1 MGTQRIDDLASGE
14 AQRTFVRRVLEDMQ
28 ALDLMIAAGAIESGV
43 RRIGAEQEVFLVD
56 RTGAPAPVAMDVI
69 DALRSPLFTTEL
81 ALFNLEINVPPVL
94 LEDGCFSGMA
104 ATLDALLARVAGAA
118 RVFGADAVLAGIL
131 PTLRASDL
139 VPKNLTP
146 LPRYRELDRS
156 LAALGH
162 GAFQIHI
169 RAVDDLR
176 LTRESLIVES
186 GNCSFQI
193 HLQVGADEFPR
204 SYNAAQAFAA
214 PVLAAA
220 TNSPLLLGKRLWH
233 ETRIALFQQA
243 TDTRGPETT
252 GRTIVPRVTFGRGWV
267 ERSVLEI
274 YRDDIARFRPILGGE
289 DDGEGPIAVLERGG
303 TPNLS
308 ALRLHNGT
316 VWRWNR
322 PCYGITDGRPHLRIE
337 NRILPSGPTVEDEIA
352 NAALWLGLM
361 RGAIGRDLDV
371 TRRMDFEAAH
381 GNFIAAARLGLDAQ
395 LHWFD
400 GRTVPVDRLLL
411 DELIPFAHE
420 GLRAAGV
427 HAADVDRFLGVVA
440 RRVAT
445 RRTGSRWALD
455 SLAAMEASGRRGT
468 SGQRLAALTQGMRRG
483 QAGGSPVHEWPLA
496 RVEDA
501 GVSPERD
508 ATVEQYMTTDLFTV
522 RPDDPIE
529 LAAHLM
535 DLRGVH
541 QVPVEDEENRL
552 VGIVSYA
559 AILRLVAR
567 GGLSAGEA
575 RLPVSSIV
583 RLDPVTVCPET
594 PIVDAI
600 ETMLQQGFGGLP
612 VVREGRLVGIVSERD
627 LLRIAR
633 ELLLVRLDV
642 AKPLTTRRRVAKAPS
657 RTASV

>member
-1 MGTQRIDDLASGE
+1 MGTHDVDDLASGE
-14 AQRTFVRRVLEDMQ
+14 APRAFVRRVLEDVQ
-28 ALDLMIAAGAIESGV
+28 ALEFMIAAGAIESGV

-56 RTGAPAPVAMDVI
+56 RTGAVAPVAMEVI
-69 DALRSPLFTTEL
+69 DRLGSPLFTTEL

-94 LEDGCFSGMA
+94 LEDACFSGMA
-104 ATLDALLARVAGAA
+104 ATLHSLLARVRTAA
-118 RVFGADAVLAGIL
+118 QAYGADAVLAGIL

-146 LPRYRELDRS
+146 LPRYREIDRS
-156 LAALGH
+156 VSALGH
-162 GAFQIHI
+162 GTFQIHI

-193 HLQVGADEFPR
+193 HLQVGPDEFPR
-204 SYNAAQAFAA
+204 IYNAAQAFAA

-243 TDTRGPETT
+243 TDTRGPET
-252 GRTIVPRVTFGRGWV
+252 GRTIVPRVTFGRNWV
-267 ERSVLEI
+267 DRSVLEI
-274 YRDDIARFRPILGGE
+274 YREDIARFRPILGG
-289 DDGEGPIAVLERGG
+289 DDDERPMAVLERGG
-303 TPNLS
+303 IPNLS

-337 NRILPSGPTVEDEIA
+337 NRILPSGPTIEDEIG

-400 GRTVPVDRLLL
+400 GRTVPADRLLL
-411 DELIPFAHE
+411 DELIPFAYE
-420 GLRAAGV
+420 GLRTAGV
-427 HAADVDRFLGVVA
+427 RSSDADRFLGVVA
-440 RRVAT
+440 HRVAT

-455 SLAAMEASGRRGT
+455 SLSAMEAADRRGT
-468 SGQRLAALTQGMRRG
+468 TGRRLAALTQGMRQG
-483 QAGGSPVHEWPLA
+483 QSGGSPVHEWPLA

-501 GVSPERD
+501 GVSSERD
-508 ATVEQYMTTDLFTV
+508 ASVEQYMTTDLFTV

-535 DLRGVH
+535 DLRGAH
-541 QVPVEDEENRL
+541 QVPVEDDENRL
-552 VGIVSYA
+552 VGIVSYP

-567 GGLSAGEA
+567 GGLLRGEA
-575 RLPVSSIV
+575 KLPVSSIMS
-583 RLDPVTVCPET
+583 RDPVTVSTET
-594 PIVDAI
+594 PIAEAI
-600 ETMLQQGFGGLP
+600 QAMVKLGVSGLP
-612 VVREGRLVGIVSERD
+612 VVREGRLVGIVTERD

-633 ELLLVRLDV
+633 ELLLERLRTPLPAPARRHV
-642 AKPLTTRRRVAKAPS
+642 AKSTPKNAEV
-657 RTASV
+657 

>member
-1 MGTQRIDDLASGE
+1 MGARNIVDLASAE
-14 AQRTFVRRVLEDMQ
+14 AQRVFVRRVLEDVQ
-28 ALDLMIAAGAIESGV
+28 ALELMIAAGAIESGV
-43 RRIGAEQEVFLVD
+43 RRIGAEQEVFLID
-56 RTGAPAPVAMDVI
+56 RTGVPAPVAMEVI
-69 DALRSPLFTTEL
+69 DRLKSPQFTTEL

-94 LEDGCFSGMA
+94 LEDGCFSAMA
-104 ATLDALLARVAGAA
+104 ATLHTLLARVRAA
-118 RVFGADAVLAGIL
+118 AQAFGADAVLAGIL
-131 PTLRASDL
+131 PTLRSSDL

-146 LPRYRELDRS
+146 LPRYREIDSS
-156 LAALGH
+156 LSRLGH

-193 HLQVGADEFPR
+193 HLQVGPDEFPR
-204 SYNAAQAFAA
+204 IYNAAQAFAA

-243 TDTRGPETT
+243 TDTRGPET
-252 GRTIVPRVTFGRGWV
+252 GRTIVPRVTFGRAWV

-274 YRDDIARFRPILGGE
+274 YREDIARFRPILGG
-289 DDGEGPIAVLERGG
+289 DDDERPMAVLERGG
-303 TPNLS
+303 IPTLD

-371 TRRMDFEAAH
+371 TRRMSFEAAH

-400 GRTVPVDRLLL
+400 GRTVAADRLLL
-411 DELIPFAHE
+411 DELIPFAYE
-420 GLRAAGV
+420 GLRTAGV
-427 HAADVDRFLGVVA
+427 STTDIDRFLGVVA

-455 SLAAMEASGRRGT
+455 SLAAMEASNHRGT
-468 SGQRLAALTQGMRRG
+468 AGQRLAALTQGMRQG
-483 QAGGSPVHEWPLA
+483 QSGDSPVHEWPLA
-496 RVEDA
+496 RVENA
-501 GVSPERD
+501 GVASERD
-508 ATVEQYMTTDLFTV
+508 APVEQYMTTDLFTV

-535 DLRGVH
+535 DWRGAQ
-541 QVPVEDEENRL
+541 QVPVEDEDNRL
-552 VGIVSYA
+552 VGIVSYS
-559 AILRLVAR
+559 AIVRLVAR
-567 GGLSAGEA
+567 GGLSAGESK
-575 RLPVSSIV
+575 LSVSSIM
-583 RLDPVTVCPET
+583 RRDPLTVGPET
-594 PIVDAI
+594 PIVEAI
-600 ETMLQQGFGGLP
+600 ETMVKHGESALP
-612 VVREGRLVGIVSERD
+612 VLREGRLVGMVSERD
-627 LLRIAR
+627 LLRITR
-633 ELLLVRLDV
+633 ELLVERLAAPRPV
-642 AKPLTTRRRVAKAPS
+642 PARRRVAKSPPKSAE
-657 RTASV
+657 V

>member
-1 MGTQRIDDLASGE
+1 MGTHDIDELASAE
-14 AQRTFVRRVLEDMQ
+14 AQRAFVRRVLEDAQ
-28 ALDLMIAAGAIESGV
+28 ALESMITAGVVESGV
-43 RRIGAEQEVFLVD
+43 RRIGAEQEVFLID
-56 RTGAPAPVAMDVI
+56 RTGAPAPVAMQVI
-69 DALRSPLFTTEL
+69 DSLKSNQFSTEL

-104 ATLDALLARVAGAA
+104 TTLHTLLARVRAA
-118 RVFGADAVLAGIL
+118 AQTFGADALLAGIL

-146 LPRYRELDRS
+146 LPRYLEIDRALS
-156 LAALGH
+156 RLGH

-193 HLQVGADEFPR
+193 HLQIGPDEFPKI
-204 SYNAAQAFAA
+204 YNAAQAFAA

-243 TDTRGPETT
+243 TDTRGPET
-252 GRTIVPRVTFGRGWV
+252 GRTIVPRVTFGRAWV

-274 YRDDIARFRPILGGE
+274 YREDIARFRPILGG
-289 DDGEGPIAVLERGG
+289 DDGERPMAVLERGG
-303 TPNLS
+303 IPTLE

-337 NRILPSGPTVEDEIA
+337 NRILPSGPTVEDEVA

-371 TRRMDFEAAH
+371 TRRMSFEAAH

-400 GRTVPVDRLLL
+400 GRTVAADRLLL
-411 DELIPFAHE
+411 DELIPFAYE
-420 GLRAAGV
+420 GLRTAGV
-427 HAADVDRFLGVVA
+427 NSGDIDRFLGVVA

-455 SLAAMEASGRRGT
+455 SLSAMEASDRKGT
-468 SGQRLAALTQGMRRG
+468 AGQRLAALTQGMLRG
-483 QAGGSPVHEWPLA
+483 QRGDAPGHEWPLA
-496 RVEDA
+496 RVESA
-501 GVSPERD
+501 GVASERD
-508 ATVEQYMTTDLFTV
+508 APVEQYMTTDLFTV

-535 DLRGVH
+535 DWRGAQ
-541 QVPVEDEENRL
+541 QVPVEDEDNRL
-552 VGIVSYA
+552 VGIVSYS
-559 AILRLVAR
+559 AIVRLVAR
-567 GGLSAGEA
+567 GGLSAGESK
-575 RLPVSSIV
+575 LPVSSIM
-583 RLDPVTVCPET
+583 RRSPLTVAPET
-594 PIVDAI
+594 PIVEAI
-600 ETMLQQGFGGLP
+600 DTMVKHGESALP
-612 VVREGRLVGIVSERD
+612 VIREGRLVGIVSERD
-627 LLRIAR
+627 LLRITR
-633 ELLLVRLDV
+633 EILLERLAVPRLAPTRRQV
-642 AKPLTTRRRVAKAPS
+642 AKPPPKA
-657 RTASV
+657 AEV

>member
-1 MGTQRIDDLASGE
+1 MGTHAADELASAE
-14 AQRTFVRRVLEDMQ
+14 AQRVFVRRVLEDAQ
-28 ALDLMIAAGAIESGV
+28 ALELMIAAGAIESGV

-56 RTGAPAPVAMDVI
+56 ASGAPAPLALEVI
-69 DALRSPLFTTEL
+69 DRLNSPLFTTEL
-81 ALFNLEINVPPVL
+81 ALFNLEINVAPVP
-94 LEDGCFSGMA
+94 LEDGCFSEMA
-104 ATLDALLARVAGAA
+104 ATLQGLLARVSAAA
-118 RVFGADAVLAGIL
+118 RAFGADAVLAGIL
-131 PTLRASDL
+131 PTLRARDL
-139 VPKNLTP
+139 VMKNLTP

-156 LAALGH
+156 LTHLGH

-193 HLQVGADEFPR
+193 HLQVGSDEFPR
-204 SYNAAQAFAA
+204 IYNAAQAFAA

-243 TDTRGPETT
+243 ADTRGPETT
-252 GRTIVPRVTFGRGWV
+252 GRTIVPRVTFGRKWV

-274 YRDDIARFRPILGGE
+274 YREDIARFRPVLGG
-289 DDGEGPIAVLERGG
+289 DDDERPLAVLERGEIP
-303 TPNLS
+303 TLS

-400 GRTVPVDRLLL
+400 GRTVPADRLLL
-411 DELIPFAHE
+411 DELIPFAYE
-420 GLRAAGV
+420 GLRTAGV
-427 HAADVDRFLGVVA
+427 DAADIDRFLGVVA

-455 SLAAMEASGRRGT
+455 SLTAMEASGRRGT

-535 DLRGVH
+535 DLRRLH
-541 QVPVEDEENRL
+541 QIPVEDEENHL

-559 AILRLVAR
+559 AILRLFAR
-567 GGLSAGEA
+567 GGLSEGEA

-583 RLDPVTVCPET
+583 LPNPVTVDPET
-594 PIVDAI
+594 PIAEAI
-600 ETMLQQGFGGLP
+600 EMMLKQGCGGLP
-612 VVREGRLVGIVSERD
+612 VVRNGQLVGIVSEHD

-633 ELLLVRLDV
+633 ELLLTTLGV
-642 AKPLTTRRRVAKAPS
+642 ALPATVRRRVAKSKP
-657 RTASV
+657 RPASV

>member
-1 MGTQRIDDLASGE
+1 MGTNDVDDLAPGE
-14 AQRTFVRRVLEDMQ
+14 AQREFVRRVLEDVQ
-28 ALDLMIAAGAIESGV
+28 ALDLMIAAGVIESGV

-56 RTGAPAPVAMDVI
+56 RTGAVAPVAMEVI
-69 DALRSPLFTTEL
+69 DRLGSPLFTTEL

-94 LEDGCFSGMA
+94 LEDACFSGMA
-104 ATLDALLARVAGAA
+104 ATLNALLARVRTAA
-118 RVFGADAVLAGIL
+118 REFGADAVLAGIL

-146 LPRYRELDRS
+146 LPRYREIDRAVS
-156 LAALGH
+156 SLGH
-162 GAFQIHI
+162 GTFQIHI

-193 HLQVGADEFPR
+193 HLEVGPDEFPGI
-204 SYNAAQAFAA
+204 YNAAQAFAA

-243 TDTRGPETT
+243 ADTRGPEM
-252 GRTIVPRVTFGRGWV
+252 GRTVVPRVTFGRNWV

-274 YRDDIARFRPILGGE
+274 YREDIARFRPILGGG
-289 DDGEGPIAVLERGG
+289 DDERPMAVLERGG
-303 TPNLS
+303 IPNLT

-322 PCYGITDGRPHLRIE
+322 PCYGIMDGRPHLRIE
-337 NRILPSGPTVEDEIA
+337 NRILPSGPTIEDEIG

-371 TRRMDFEAAH
+371 TRRMNFEAAH

-400 GRTVPVDRLLL
+400 GRTVPADRLLL
-411 DELIPFAHE
+411 DELIPFAYE

-427 HAADVDRFLGVVA
+427 RSADADRFLGVVA
-440 RRVAT
+440 HRVAT

-455 SLAAMEASGRRGT
+455 SLSAMEAADRRGT
-468 SGQRLAALTQGMRRG
+468 AGQRLAALTQGMRQG
-483 QAGGSPVHEWPLA
+483 QNGGSPVHEWPLA

-501 GVSPERD
+501 GVASERD
-508 ATVEQYMTTDLFTV
+508 APVEEYMTTDLFTV

-535 DLRGVH
+535 DLRGAH
-541 QVPVEDEENRL
+541 QVPVEDGDNRL

-567 GGLSAGEA
+567 GGLSAGDA
-575 RLPVSSIV
+575 KLPVSSIMRSEPTAV
-583 RLDPVTVCPET
+583 LPET
-594 PIVDAI
+594 PIVEAI
-600 ETMLQQGFGGLP
+600 ETMLKLGLSGLP
-612 VVREGRLVGIVSERD
+612 VVRDGRLVGIVSERD

-633 ELLLVRLDV
+633 ELMLEQLR
-642 AKPLTTRRRVAKAPS
+642 APLPVPVRRRVAKSPPKRAE
-657 RTASV
+657 V

>member
-1 MGTQRIDDLASGE
+1 MGTQRIEDLASGE
-14 AQRTFVRRVLEDMQ
+14 AQRDFVRRVLCDLQ
-28 ALDLMIAAGAIESGV
+28 ALELMIGAGTIESGV
-43 RRIGAEQEVFLVD
+43 RRIGAEQEVFLVNAA
-56 RTGAPAPVAMDVI
+56 GVPAPVAMDVI
-69 DALRSPLFTTEL
+69 DALQSPLFTTEL

-104 ATLDALLARVAGAA
+104 ATLHALMARLREAA
-118 RVFGADAVLAGIL
+118 SAFGADAVLAGIL

-146 LPRYRELDRS
+146 LPRYHELDRS
-156 LAALGH
+156 LTRLGH

-176 LTRESLIVES
+176 LARESLIVES
-186 GNCSFQI
+186 GNCSFQV
-193 HLQVGADEFPR
+193 HLQVGSDEFPR
-204 SYNAAQAFAA
+204 IYNAAQAFAA

-243 TDTRGPETT
+243 TDTRGPET
-252 GRTIVPRVTFGRGWV
+252 GRTIVPRVTFGRSWV
-267 ERSVLEI
+267 KRSVLEI
-274 YRDDIARFRPILGGE
+274 YREDIARFRPILGGN
-289 DDGEGPIAVLERGG
+289 DDERPLAVLERGG
-303 TPNLS
+303 VPNLS

-352 NAALWLGLM
+352 NAALWLGLV

-371 TRRMDFEAAH
+371 TRRMSFEAAH

-400 GRTVPVDRLLL
+400 GRTVAADRLLL

-420 GLRAAGV
+420 GLRTAGV
-427 HAADVDRFLGVVA
+427 RSADIDRFLGVVA

-455 SLAAMEASGRRGT
+455 SLTAMEASGRRGT
-468 SGQRLAALTQGMRRG
+468 PGQRLAALTFGMRRG
-483 QAGGSPVHEWPLA
+483 QAGSSPVHEWPLA
-496 RVEDA
+496 RLEDA

-535 DLRGVH
+535 DLRGIH

-567 GGLSAGEA
+567 GGLPAGEA
-575 RLPVSSIV
+575 QRPVSAIA
-583 RLDPVTVCPET
+583 RTDPATVSPET
-594 PIVDAI
+594 PVVDAI
-600 ETMLQQGFGGLP
+600 EIMVEQGFGGLP
-612 VVREGRLVGIVSERD
+612 VVRGGRLVGIVSERD

-633 ELLLVRLDV
+633 ELLLTGLRTTRPV
-642 AKPLTTRRRVAKAPS
+642 ATRRRVATSPP
-657 RTASV
+657 RTVSV

>member
-1 MGTQRIDDLASGE
+1 MGTHNIIDLASAE
-14 AQRTFVRRVLEDMQ
+14 AQRAFVRRVLEDVQ
-28 ALDLMIAAGAIESGV
+28 ALELMIAAGAIESGV
-43 RRIGAEQEVFLVD
+43 RRIGAEQEVFLID
-56 RTGAPAPVAMDVI
+56 RTGAPAPVAMEVI
-69 DALRSPLFTTEL
+69 DRLKSPQFTTEL

-104 ATLDALLARVAGAA
+104 ATLRILLARVRAA
-118 RVFGADAVLAGIL
+118 AQACGADAVLAGIL

-146 LPRYRELDRS
+146 LPRYREIDSS
-156 LAALGH
+156 LSRLGH

-193 HLQVGADEFPR
+193 HLQVGPDEFPQI
-204 SYNAAQAFAA
+204 YNAAQAFAA

-243 TDTRGPETT
+243 TDTRGPET
-252 GRTIVPRVTFGRGWV
+252 GRTIVPRVTFGRAWV

-274 YRDDIARFRPILGGE
+274 YREDIARFRPILGG
-289 DDGEGPIAVLERGG
+289 DDDERPMAVLDRGG
-303 TPNLS
+303 IPTLD

-337 NRILPSGPTVEDEIA
+337 NRILPSGPTIEDEIA

-361 RGAIGRDLDV
+361 RGAIGRELDV

-400 GRTVPVDRLLL
+400 GRTVAADRLLL
-411 DELIPFAHE
+411 DELIPFAYE
-420 GLRAAGV
+420 GLRTAGV
-427 HAADVDRFLGVVA
+427 NSTDIDKFLGVVA

-455 SLAAMEASGRRGT
+455 SLTAMEASDRKGT
-468 SGQRLAALTQGMRRG
+468 AGQRLAALTHGMLQGQSG
-483 QAGGSPVHEWPLA
+483 DSPVHEWPLA
-496 RVEDA
+496 RVENA
-501 GVSPERD
+501 GVVSERD
-508 ATVEQYMTTDLFTV
+508 APVEQYMTTDLFTV

-529 LAAHLM
+529 LAAHLL
-535 DLRGVH
+535 DWRGAQ
-541 QVPVEDEENRL
+541 QVPVEDEDNRL
-552 VGIVSYA
+552 VGIVSYS
-559 AILRLVAR
+559 AIVRLVAR
-567 GGLSAGEA
+567 GGVSAGESK
-575 RLPVSSIV
+575 LPVSSIM
-583 RLDPVTVCPET
+583 RRDPLTVAPET
-594 PIVDAI
+594 PIVEAI
-600 ETMLQQGFGGLP
+600 ETMVKHGESALP
-612 VVREGRLVGIVSERD
+612 VLREGRLVGIVSERD
-627 LLRIAR
+627 LLRITR
-633 ELLLVRLDV
+633 ELLVERL
-642 AKPLTTRRRVAKAPS
+642 AAPRPAPARRRVAKSPPKRAE
-657 RTASV
+657 V

>member
-1 MGTQRIDDLASGE
+1 MGTQRVDDLASGE
-14 AQRTFVRRVLEDMQ
+14 AQRVFVRRVLEDLQ
-28 ALDLMIAAGAIESGV
+28 ALELMIAAGTIDSGV
-43 RRIGAEQEVFLVD
+43 RRIGAEQEIFLVD
-56 RTGAPAPVAMDVI
+56 RAGAPAAVAMEVI
-69 DALRSPLFTTEL
+69 ERLGSPLFTTEL

-94 LEDGCFSGMA
+94 LERGCLSAMA
-104 ATLDALLARVAGAA
+104 ATLDALLSRVRAA
-118 RVFGADAVLAGIL
+118 AQPFGADAVLAGIL

-146 LPRYRELDRS
+146 LPRYLELERS
-156 LAALGH
+156 LAELGH

-186 GNCSFQI
+186 GNCSFQV
-193 HLQVGADEFPR
+193 HLQVGADEFAR

-220 TNSPLLLGKRLWH
+220 VNSPLLLGKRLWH

-243 TDTRGPETT
+243 TDTRRPEAE
-252 GRTIVPRVTFGRGWV
+252 RTIVPRVTFGRAWV
-267 ERSVLEI
+267 EHSVLEI
-274 YRDDIARFRPILGGE
+274 YRDDIARFRPILGG
-289 DDGEGPIAVLERGG
+289 DGDERPLARLQRGEI
-303 TPNLS
+303 PNLS

-322 PCYGITDGRPHLRIE
+322 PCYGVTDGRPHLRIE
-337 NRILPSGPTVEDEIA
+337 NRVLPSGPSIEDEIA

-361 RGAIGRDLDV
+361 RGAIGRELDV

-395 LHWFD
+395 FHWFD
-400 GRTVPVDRLLL
+400 GRTVPADRLLL
-411 DELIPFAHE
+411 DELIPFAYE
-420 GLRAAGV
+420 GLRGAGV
-427 HAADVDRFLGVVA
+427 DASDIDRFLGVVA
-440 RRVAT
+440 HRVAT

-455 SLAAMEASGRRGT
+455 SLAAMDASGRRGT
-468 SGQRLAALTQGMRRG
+468 GGQRLAALVQAMHRA
-483 QAGGSPVHEWPLA
+483 QAGGAPVHEWPLA

-541 QVPVEDEENRL
+541 QVPVEDAHNRL
-552 VGIVSYA
+552 LGIVTYA

-575 RLPVSSIV
+575 KLPVSSIACP
-583 RLDPVTVCPET
+583 DPATVLPET
-594 PIVDAI
+594 PIVEAI
-600 ETMLQQGFGGLP
+600 ETMLKRGLGSLP
-612 VVREGRLVGIVSERD
+612 VVREDRLVGIVSERD

-633 ELLLVRLDV
+633 ELLLLRLG
-642 AKPLTTRRRVAKAPS
+642 ATRPLAVRRRTVASPMKSA
-657 RTASV
+657 VV

>member
-1 MGTQRIDDLASGE
+1 MGSHDIDELASAE
-14 AQRTFVRRVLEDMQ
+14 AQRAFVRRVLEDLQ
-28 ALDLMIAAGAIESGV
+28 ALELMIAAGVIESGV
-43 RRIGAEQEVFLVD
+43 RRIGAEQEVFLID
-56 RTGAPAPVAMDVI
+56 RTGAPAPVAMEVI
-69 DALRSPLFTTEL
+69 ESLKSPQFSTEL

-94 LEDGCFSGMA
+94 LEAGCFSGMA
-104 ATLDALLARVAGAA
+104 AKLHALLARVRAA
-118 RVFGADAVLAGIL
+118 AQTFGADAVLAGIL

-146 LPRYRELDRS
+146 LRRYHEIDRS
-156 LAALGH
+156 LARLGH
-162 GAFQIHI
+162 GTFQIHI

-193 HLQVGADEFPR
+193 HLEVGPDEFPQI
-204 SYNAAQAFAA
+204 YNAAQAFAA

-243 TDTRGPETT
+243 TDTRGPET
-252 GRTIVPRVTFGRGWV
+252 GRTIVPRVTFGRAWV

-274 YRDDIARFRPILGGE
+274 YREDIARFRPILGG
-289 DDGEGPIAVLERGG
+289 DDGERPMAVLERGG
-303 TPNLS
+303 IPTLE

-322 PCYGITDGRPHLRIE
+322 PCYGITSGRPHLRIE
-337 NRILPSGPTVEDEIA
+337 NRILPSGPTVEDEVA

-371 TRRMDFEAAH
+371 TRRMSFEAAH

-400 GRTVPVDRLLL
+400 GRTVAADRLLL
-411 DELIPFAHE
+411 DELIPFAYE
-420 GLRAAGV
+420 GLRTAGV
-427 HAADVDRFLGVVA
+427 NSADIDRFLGVVA

-455 SLAAMEASGRRGT
+455 SLAAMEASDRKGT
-468 SGQRLAALTQGMRRG
+468 AGQRLAALTQGMLQGQRG
-483 QAGGSPVHEWPLA
+483 DAPGHEWPLA
-496 RVEDA
+496 RVEGA
-501 GVSPERD
+501 GVASERD
-508 ATVEQYMTTDLFTV
+508 APVEQYMTTDLFTV

-535 DLRGVH
+535 DWRGAQ
-541 QVPVEDEENRL
+541 QVPVEDEDNRL

-559 AILRLVAR
+559 AIVRLVAR
-567 GGLSAGEA
+567 GGLPAGESK
-575 RLPVSSIV
+575 LPVSSIM
-583 RLDPVTVCPET
+583 RRDPLTVAPET
-594 PIVDAI
+594 PIVEAI
-600 ETMLQQGFGGLP
+600 DTMVKHGESTLP
-612 VVREGRLVGIVSERD
+612 VIREGRLVGIVSERD
-627 LLRIAR
+627 LLRITR
-633 ELLLVRLDV
+633 EILLERL
-642 AKPLTTRRRVAKAPS
+642 ATPRPPPTRRRVAKPPPKRAE
-657 RTASV
+657 V

>member
-1 MGTQRIDDLASGE
+1 MGSHDIDELASAE
-14 AQRTFVRRVLEDMQ
+14 AQRAFVRRVLEDLQ
-28 ALDLMIAAGAIESGV
+28 ALELMIAAGVIESGV
-43 RRIGAEQEVFLVD
+43 RRIGAEQEVFLID
-56 RTGAPAPVAMDVI
+56 RTGAPAPVAMEVI
-69 DALRSPLFTTEL
+69 ESLKSPQFSTEL

-94 LEDGCFSGMA
+94 LEAGCFSGMA
-104 ATLDALLARVAGAA
+104 AKLHALLARVRAA
-118 RVFGADAVLAGIL
+118 AQTFGADAVLAGIL

-146 LPRYRELDRS
+146 LRRYHEIDRS
-156 LAALGH
+156 LARLGH
-162 GAFQIHI
+162 GTFQIHI

-193 HLQVGADEFPR
+193 HLEVGPDEFPQI
-204 SYNAAQAFAA
+204 YNAAQAFAA

-243 TDTRGPETT
+243 TDTRGPET
-252 GRTIVPRVTFGRGWV
+252 GRTIVPRVTFGRAWV

-274 YRDDIARFRPILGGE
+274 YREDIARFRPILGG
-289 DDGEGPIAVLERGG
+289 DDGERPMAVLERGG
-303 TPNLS
+303 IPTLE

-322 PCYGITDGRPHLRIE
+322 PCYGITSGRPHLRIE
-337 NRILPSGPTVEDEIA
+337 NRILPSGPTVEDEVA

-371 TRRMDFEAAH
+371 TRRMSFEAAH

-400 GRTVPVDRLLL
+400 GRTVAADRLLL
-411 DELIPFAHE
+411 DELIPFAYE
-420 GLRAAGV
+420 GLRTAGV
-427 HAADVDRFLGVVA
+427 NSADIDRFLGVVA

-455 SLAAMEASGRRGT
+455 SLAAMEASDRKGT
-468 SGQRLAALTQGMRRG
+468 AGQRLAALTQGMLQGQRG
-483 QAGGSPVHEWPLA
+483 DAPGHEWPLA
-496 RVEDA
+496 RVEGA
-501 GVSPERD
+501 GVASERD
-508 ATVEQYMTTDLFTV
+508 APVEQYMTTDLFTV

-535 DLRGVH
+535 DWRGAQ
-541 QVPVEDEENRL
+541 QVPVEDEDNRL

-559 AILRLVAR
+559 AIVRLVAR
-567 GGLSAGEA
+567 GGLPAGESK
-575 RLPVSSIV
+575 LPVSSIM
-583 RLDPVTVCPET
+583 RRDPLTVAPET
-594 PIVDAI
+594 PIVEAI
-600 ETMLQQGFGGLP
+600 DTMVKHGESTLP
-612 VVREGRLVGIVSERD
+612 VIREGRLVGIVSERD
-627 LLRIAR
+627 LLRITR
-633 ELLLVRLDV
+633 EILLERL
-642 AKPLTTRRRVAKAPS
+642 ATPQPPPTRRRVAKPPPKRAE
-657 RTASV
+657 V

>member
-1 MGTQRIDDLASGE
+1 MGTHTAVDLASAE
-14 AQRTFVRRVLEDMQ
+14 AQRAFVRRVLEDVQ
-28 ALDLMIAAGAIESGV
+28 ALELMIAAGAIESGV
-43 RRIGAEQEVFLVD
+43 RRIGAEQEVFLID
-56 RTGAPAPVAMDVI
+56 RTGAPAPVAMEVI
-69 DALRSPLFTTEL
+69 DLLKSPQFTTEL

-94 LEDGCFSGMA
+94 LEEGCFSGMA
-104 ATLDALLARVAGAA
+104 ATLRILLARVRAA
-118 RVFGADAVLAGIL
+118 AQACGADAVLAGIL

-146 LPRYRELDRS
+146 LPRYREIDSS
-156 LAALGH
+156 LSRLGH

-186 GNCSFQI
+186 GNCSFQT
-193 HLQVGADEFPR
+193 HLQVGPDEFPR
-204 SYNAAQAFAA
+204 IYNAAQAFAA

-243 TDTRGPETT
+243 TDTRGPET
-252 GRTIVPRVTFGRGWV
+252 GRTIVPRVTFGRAWV

-274 YRDDIARFRPILGGE
+274 YREDIARFRPILGG
-289 DDGEGPIAVLERGG
+289 DDDERPMAVLERGG
-303 TPNLS
+303 IPTLD

-337 NRILPSGPTVEDEIA
+337 NRILPSGPTIEDEIA

-361 RGAIGRDLDV
+361 RGAIGRELDV

-400 GRTVPVDRLLL
+400 GRTVAADRLLL
-411 DELIPFAHE
+411 DELIPFAYE
-420 GLRAAGV
+420 GLRTAGV
-427 HAADVDRFLGVVA
+427 STTDIDRFLGVVA

-455 SLAAMEASGRRGT
+455 SLAAMEASNHRGT
-468 SGQRLAALTQGMRRG
+468 AGQRLAALTQGMRQG
-483 QAGGSPVHEWPLA
+483 QSGDSPVHEWPLA
-496 RVEDA
+496 RVENA
-501 GVSPERD
+501 GVASERD
-508 ATVEQYMTTDLFTV
+508 APVEQYMTTDLFTV

-535 DLRGVH
+535 DWRGAQ
-541 QVPVEDEENRL
+541 QVPVEDEDNRL
-552 VGIVSYA
+552 VGIVSYS
-559 AILRLVAR
+559 AIVRLVAR
-567 GGLSAGEA
+567 GGLSAGESK
-575 RLPVSSIV
+575 LSVSSIM
-583 RLDPVTVCPET
+583 RRDPLTVGPET
-594 PIVDAI
+594 PIVEAI
-600 ETMLQQGFGGLP
+600 ETMVKHGESALP
-612 VVREGRLVGIVSERD
+612 VLREGRLVGMVSERD
-627 LLRIAR
+627 LLRITR
-633 ELLLVRLDV
+633 ELLVERLAAPRPV
-642 AKPLTTRRRVAKAPS
+642 PARRRVAKSPPKSAE
-657 RTASV
+657 V

>member
-1 MGTQRIDDLASGE
+1 MGTHRADELASAE
-14 AQRTFVRRVLEDMQ
+14 APRAFVRRVLEDAR
-28 ALDLMIAAGAIESGV
+28 ALELMIEAGTIESGV

-56 RTGAPAPVAMDVI
+56 AAGAPAPVAMEVI
-69 DALRSPLFTTEL
+69 DRLGSPLFTTEL

-94 LEDGCFSGMA
+94 LEDACFSGMA
-104 ATLDALLARVAGAA
+104 ATLQALLSRVAAAA
-118 RVFGADAVLAGIL
+118 RPFGADAVLAGIL

-139 VPKNLTP
+139 VAKNLTP
-146 LPRYRELDRS
+146 LPRYREMDRVVS
-156 LAALGH
+156 ALGH
-162 GAFQIHI
+162 GTFQIHI

-193 HLQVGADEFPR
+193 HLEVGPDEFPR
-204 SYNAAQAFAA
+204 IYNAAQAFAA

-220 TNSPLLLGKRLWH
+220 TNSPLLFGKRLWH

-243 TDTRGPETT
+243 TDTRGPDT
-252 GRTIVPRVTFGRGWV
+252 GRTIVPRVTFGRRWV

-274 YRDDIARFRPILGGE
+274 YREDIARYRPILG
-289 DDGEGPIAVLERGG
+289 DDDVERPLEVLERGG
-303 TPNLS
+303 VPQLS

-337 NRILPSGPTVEDEIA
+337 NRILPSGPTIEDEIA

-361 RGAIGRDLDV
+361 RGAIARELDV
-371 TRRMDFEAAH
+371 TRRMGFEAAH

-400 GRTVPVDRLLL
+400 GRTVPADRLIL
-411 DELIPFAHE
+411 DELIPFAYE
-420 GLRAAGV
+420 GLRTAGV
-427 HAADVDRFLGVVA
+427 SSADIDRFLGVVA

-455 SLAAMEASGRRGT
+455 SLSAMEAASCNGT
-468 SGQRLAALTQGMRRG
+468 AGQRLSALTQGMRRG
-483 QAGGSPVHEWPLA
+483 QAGGAPVHEWPLA

-501 GVSPERD
+501 GMSSERD
-508 ATVEQYMTTDLFTV
+508 APVEEYMTTDVFTV

-535 DLRGVH
+535 DLRGAP
-541 QVPVEDEENRL
+541 QVPVEDEDNL
-552 VGIVSYA
+552 FVGIVSYP
-559 AILRLVAR
+559 AILRLVAW
-567 GGLSAGEA
+567 GGLPTGEA
-575 RLPVSSIV
+575 KLPVSSIMS
-583 RLDPVTVCPET
+583 RDPVTVFPET
-594 PIVDAI
+594 PAVEAI
-600 ETMLQQGFGGLP
+600 ETMIKHGLSGLP
-612 VVREGRLVGIVSERD
+612 VVREGRLVGIVSERA

-633 ELLLVRLDV
+633 ELLLERLRPSPG
-642 AKPLTTRRRVAKAPS
+642 PLPRRRVAKSTPKNAE
-657 RTASV
+657 V

>member
-1 MGTQRIDDLASGE
+1 MGTHTAIDLASAE
-14 AQRTFVRRVLEDMQ
+14 AQRAFVRRVLEDVQ
-28 ALDLMIAAGAIESGV
+28 ALELMIAAGAIESGV
-43 RRIGAEQEVFLVD
+43 RRIGAEQEVFLID
-56 RTGAPAPVAMDVI
+56 RTGAPAPVAMEVI
-69 DALRSPLFTTEL
+69 DLLKSPQFTTEL

-104 ATLDALLARVAGAA
+104 ATLRILLARVRAA
-118 RVFGADAVLAGIL
+118 AQACGADAVLAGIL

-146 LPRYRELDRS
+146 LPRYREIDSS
-156 LAALGH
+156 LSRLGH

-193 HLQVGADEFPR
+193 HLQVGPDEFPQI
-204 SYNAAQAFAA
+204 YNAAQAFAA

-243 TDTRGPETT
+243 TDTRGPET
-252 GRTIVPRVTFGRGWV
+252 GRTIVPRVTFGRAWV

-274 YRDDIARFRPILGGE
+274 YREDIARFRPILGG
-289 DDGEGPIAVLERGG
+289 DDDERPMAVLDRGG
-303 TPNLS
+303 IPTLD

-337 NRILPSGPTVEDEIA
+337 NRILPSGPTIEDEIA

-361 RGAIGRDLDV
+361 RGAIGRELDV

-400 GRTVPVDRLLL
+400 GRTVAADRLLL
-411 DELIPFAHE
+411 DELIPFAYE
-420 GLRAAGV
+420 GLRTAGV
-427 HAADVDRFLGVVA
+427 NSTDIDKFLGVVA

-455 SLAAMEASGRRGT
+455 SLTAMEASDRKGT
-468 SGQRLAALTQGMRRG
+468 AGQRLAALTHGMLQGQSG
-483 QAGGSPVHEWPLA
+483 DSPVHEWPLA
-496 RVEDA
+496 RVENA
-501 GVSPERD
+501 GVVSERD
-508 ATVEQYMTTDLFTV
+508 APVEQYMTTDLFTV

-529 LAAHLM
+529 LAAHLL
-535 DLRGVH
+535 DWRGAQ
-541 QVPVEDEENRL
+541 QVPVEDEDNRL
-552 VGIVSYA
+552 VGIVSYS
-559 AILRLVAR
+559 AIVRLVAR
-567 GGLSAGEA
+567 GGVSAGESK
-575 RLPVSSIV
+575 LPVSSIM
-583 RLDPVTVCPET
+583 RRDPLTVAPET
-594 PIVDAI
+594 PIVEAI
-600 ETMLQQGFGGLP
+600 ETMVKHGESALP
-612 VVREGRLVGIVSERD
+612 VLREGRLVGIVSERD
-627 LLRIAR
+627 LLRITR
-633 ELLLVRLDV
+633 ELLVERL
-642 AKPLTTRRRVAKAPS
+642 AAPRPAPARRRVAKSPPKRAE
-657 RTASV
+657 V

>member
-1 MGTQRIDDLASGE
+1 MGTHNDDDLASGE
-14 AQRTFVRRVLEDMQ
+14 VQRVFVRRVLEDVQ
-28 ALDLMIAAGAIESGV
+28 ALELMIAAGTIESGV

-56 RTGAPAPVAMDVI
+56 RTGAPAPVAMEVI
-69 DALRSPLFTTEL
+69 DRLQSPLFTTEL

-94 LEDGCFSGMA
+94 LEDACLSGMA
-104 ATLDALLARVAGAA
+104 ATLHALLGRVRAA
-118 RVFGADAVLAGIL
+118 AQAYGADAVLAGIL

-146 LPRYRELDRS
+146 LPRYREIDRS
-156 LAALGH
+156 LSALGH

-169 RAVDDLR
+169 RAVDELR

-193 HLQVGADEFPR
+193 QLQVGADEFPR
-204 SYNAAQAFAA
+204 IYNAAQAFAA

-243 TDTRGPETT
+243 TDTRGPET
-252 GRTIVPRVTFGRGWV
+252 GRTIVPRVTFGRKWV

-274 YRDDIARFRPILGGE
+274 YREDIARYRPILG
-289 DDGEGPIAVLERGG
+289 DDDDERPIAVLERGG
-303 TPNLS
+303 IPNLS

-337 NRILPSGPTVEDEIA
+337 NRILPSGPTIEDEVG

-361 RGAIGRDLDV
+361 RGTIGRDLDV

-395 LHWFD
+395 FHWFD
-400 GRTVPVDRLLL
+400 GRTVPADRLLL
-411 DELIPFAHE
+411 DELIPFAYE
-420 GLRAAGV
+420 GLRTAGV
-427 HAADVDRFLGVVA
+427 SSADADRFLGVVA
-440 RRVAT
+440 HRVAT

-455 SLAAMEASGRRGT
+455 SLSAMEAADRRGT
-468 SGQRLAALTQGMRRG
+468 AGQRLAALTQGMRQG
-483 QAGGSPVHEWPLA
+483 QSNGSPVHEWPLA

-501 GVSPERD
+501 GVSSERD
-508 ATVEQYMTTDLFTV
+508 APVEQYMTTDLFTM

-535 DLRGVH
+535 DLRGAH
-541 QVPVEDEENRL
+541 QVPVEDDENRL
-552 VGIVSYA
+552 VGIVSYP

-567 GGLSAGEA
+567 GGLPAGEA
-575 RLPVSSIV
+575 KLPVSSIM
-583 RLDPVTVCPET
+583 RRDPVTVAPET
-594 PIVDAI
+594 PIVEAI
-600 ETMLQQGFGGLP
+600 ETMVKHGLSGLP

-627 LLRIAR
+627 LLTIVR
-633 ELLLVRLDV
+633 ELMVERLRAPRLVT
-642 AKPLTTRRRVAKAPS
+642 ARRRVAKSPS
-657 RTASV
+657 KSVEV